1 MVECYKLRLKNKQ
14 YEILLKLYELAKVQ
28 NKDENI
34 DVKILEKAILNL
46 LAGEEKSKITNIFPI
61 LFEKKHQLTFDEF
74 GCIFKSK
81 ITEQEFKWLNM
92 KKIDEN
98 SLTRTL
104 EYVKKMFLL
113 IIEIDYFEKKL
124 KRNIKMNSGFSSTLK
139 QKLANEEAIQQI
151 DYDKSE

>member
-1 MVECYKLRLKNKQ
+1 
-14 YEILLKLYELAKVQ
+14 
-28 NKDENI
+28 
-34 DVKILEKAILNL
+34 
-46 LAGEEKSKITNIFPI
+46 
-61 LFEKKHQLTFDEF
+61 
-74 GCIFKSK
+74 
-81 ITEQEFKWLNM
+81 M

-113 IIEIDYFEKKL
+113 IIELDYFEKKL